1 MLSGELARNA
11 HDALTWFP
19 KNWLRGDL
27 MKLRLALLTLALLV
41 AAPALRADEHHEHFN
56 PSEKLGTVSFP
67 TSCDASVQKSLERGV
82 ALLHS
87 FWYDEAQRQFKEV
100 VEKDPACAMAYW
112 GEAMSLYHEL
122 WSRPSD
128 ADLKHGWELM
138 QKAQIAGAKTER
150 ERDYIAALA
159 TFYRD
164 SGKIDHP
171 QRADAYAAAMQK
183 VYERYPDDHDAAA
196 FYALSLLASGPDED
210 PTLSNSKKAIVI
222 LNKLFSEE
230 PDHPGAAHYL
240 IHACDNPHL
249 ADQGLAAARRYASVA
264 PSSDHALHMPSHIFT
279 RLGLWQEDINSN
291 LASIEATKKTPG
303 ATEADQLHSM
313 DFLEYAYLQI
323 GEVSKAKVIV
333 DRVAVM
339 QVKADDSPMG
349 REMMFYYKYASGHF
363 PALFALET
371 RQWKDAMALRAKED
385 MEPQFR
391 ATFYWAQAVGAG
403 HLRDAASA
411 RKAVENY
418 DAMIDAIRKG
428 TQPYMANYMQT
439 STDEAHAWLAFA
451 EGKNEDALKLIRAV
465 ADKQDQVGKG
475 EVALPAREM
484 LADMLLET
492 NRPEQALV
500 EYEKALKTDPNRFNG
515 LYGAAQAAEM
525 AKQPETARNYY
536 SQLIKNCG
544 TSTER
549 PELSHARTELA
560 EK

>member
-1 MLSGELARNA
+1 
-11 HDALTWFP
+11 
-19 KNWLRGDL
+19 
-27 MKLRLALLTLALLV
+27 MKLRLALLTIAFLV
-41 AAPALRADEHHEHFN
+41 SSPAVWSDEHHEHFN
-56 PSEKLGTVSFP
+56 PTEKLGTVSFP
-67 TSCDASVQKSLERGV
+67 TSCDASVQKPFERGV

-100 VEKDPACAMAYW
+100 VERDPKCAMGYW

-122 WSRPSD
+122 WSRPGD
-128 ADLKHGWELM
+128 ADLKQGWELM
-138 QKAQIAGAKTER
+138 QKAQIAGAKSER
-150 ERDYIAALA
+150 ERDYIGALA

-164 SGKIDHP
+164 SGKIDHQ
-171 QRADAYAAAMQK
+171 QRADAYSAAMQK
-183 VYERYPDDHDAAA
+183 VYERYPDDHEAAA
-196 FYALSLLASGPDED
+196 FYALSLLGSGPDQD
-210 PTLSNSKKAIVI
+210 LTLSNSKKAIAI

-291 LASIEATKKTPG
+291 LASIEASKKTPG
-303 ATEADQLHSM
+303 ATQADQLHAM

-323 GEVSKAKVIV
+323 GEVSKAKAMV
-333 DRVAVM
+333 DRVAAT

-349 REMMFYYKYASGHF
+349 REMMFYYKYASAHF

-371 RQWKDAMALRAKED
+371 QQWKDAVALQAKAD
-385 MEPQFR
+385 IEPEFR
-391 ATFYWAQAVGAG
+391 AITYWAQAVGAG
-403 HLRDAASA
+403 HLRDAAAA

-418 DAMIDAIRKG
+418 DAMVDAVRKG
-428 TQPYMANYMQT
+428 KQPYMATYMQT

-451 EGKNEDALKLIRAV
+451 EGKNDDAVNLMRPV
-465 ADKQDQVGKG
+465 AEKQDQLGKG

-492 NRPEQALV
+492 NRPEQALM

-515 LYGAAQAAEM
+515 LYGAARAAEM
-525 AKQPETARNYY
+525 AKEPEKARTYY
-536 SQLIKNCG
+536 AQLIKNCG

-549 PELSHARTELA
+549 PELSHARTEIA
-560 EK
+560 ER